1 MRNTLQYILKRLLY
15 MIPMLLVITF
25 LIYLGLYLTPGDAV
39 SYMFSPDQL
48 ANLDPARLAEL
59 RALYGLDDPFI
70 VQYFKWLGQILQ
82 GNFGYS
88 ITNGQPIA
96 DQLKQM
102 FPATLELSLAA
113 LIISS
118 VLGSVLGIL
127 SALKKGSIGDN
138 VLTVAGMIGVSIPQ
152 FFFGMICILF
162 FAINLGVLPIGGRTA
177 PGIVTFAGRLKY
189 LILPASV
196 LGISLTAGVMRY
208 ARSSML
214 DTMNKDYIKT
224 ARAKGLPEWRVNLI
238 HGFRV
243 ALTPVV
249 VLIGFRLPTLIGGS
263 VVIETIFQWPGIGN
277 AFKNAVTGQNYPM
290 VMTIALFSVLAVLI
304 ASFLVDIFTAILD
317 PRVKLD

>member
-1 MRNTLQYILKRLLY
+1 MRNTLQYILKKLLAL
-15 MIPMLLVITF
+15 IPMLLIITF
-25 LIYLGLYLTPGDAV
+25 LIYLGLELTPGDAI
-39 SYMFSPDQL
+39 SYMIPADQL
-48 ANLDPARLAEL
+48 ANVDPAKMEAL
-59 RALYGLDDPFI
+59 RELYGLNDPFI
-70 VQYFKWLGQILQ
+70 LRYLKWLGQLLT

-88 ITNGQPIA
+88 TTSGVPIKTILL
-96 DQLKQM
+96 QL

-113 LIISS
+113 LFISS
-118 VLGSVLGIL
+118 LLGSFLGIV

-138 VLTVAGMIGVSIPQ
+138 VLSVAGMVGVSIPQ
-152 FFFGMICILF
+152 FFFGMICILL
-162 FAINLGVLPIGGRTA
+162 FALNLGWLPIGGRMM
-177 PGIVTFAGRLKY
+177 PGETGLLNHLKY

-208 ARSSML
+208 SRSSML

-224 ARAKGLPEWRVNLI
+224 ARAKGLPEWRVNLV

-277 AFKNAVTGQNYPM
+277 AFKTAVTGQNYPL
-290 VMTIALFSVLAVLI
+290 VMMIALFSVLAVLV
-304 ASFLVDIFTAILD
+304 ASFLVDILTAILD
-317 PRVKLD
+317 PRVKLE

>member
-1 MRNTLQYILKRLLY
+1 MRNTLQYVLKKLLL
-15 MIPMLLVITF
+15 MIPMVLVITF
-25 LIYLGLYLTPGDAV
+25 LIYWGLDLTPGDPI

-48 ANLDPARLAEL
+48 ANIDPQKLAEM
-59 RALYGLDDPFI
+59 RELYGLNDPFFLR
-70 VQYFKWLGQILQ
+70 YLKWLWQLLQ

-88 ITNGQPIA
+88 ITNGVAIKDLLA
-96 DQLKQM
+96 QL

-113 LIISS
+113 LFISTI
-118 VLGSVLGIL
+118 LGSVLGIL
-127 SALKKGSIGDN
+127 SALKKGSLGDN
-138 VLTVAGMIGVSIPQ
+138 LLTVAGMIGVSIPQ
-152 FFFGMICILF
+152 FFFGMVCIVV
-162 FAINLGVLPIGGRTA
+162 FALNLGWLPIGGRTA
-177 PGIVTFAGRLKY
+177 PGMTGAFAHLKF

-224 ARAKGLPEWRVNLI
+224 ARAKGLPEWRVNLV

-243 ALTPVV
+243 SLTPVV

-277 AFKNAVTGQNYPM
+277 ASKTAVTGQNYPL
-290 VMTIALFSVLAVLI
+290 VMMIALFSVLAVLM
-304 ASFLVDIFTAILD
+304 ASFLVDILTAILD
-317 PRVKLD
+317 PRVKLE

>member
-1 MRNTLQYILKRLLY
+1 MKNTTQYIIKRLLM
-15 MIPMLLVITF
+15 MIPMVLVITF
-25 LIYLGLYLTPGDAV
+25 LIYGGLALCPGDPI
-39 SYMFSPDQL
+39 SYMFPPDQL
-48 ANLDPARLAEL
+48 ANIDPAKLAAMKE
-59 RALYGLDDPFI
+59 LYGLNDPFLLR
-70 VQYFKWLGQILQ
+70 YFKWLWQLLQ

-88 ITNGQPIA
+88 ITNGVPIK
-96 DQLKQM
+96 DLLVQL

-113 LIISS
+113 LAISS

-152 FFFGMICILF
+152 FFFGMLCILI
-162 FAINLGVLPIGGRTA
+162 FALNLGVLPIGGRTA
-177 PGIVTFAGRLKY
+177 PDAVGLWGHLKF

-224 ARAKGLPEWRVNLI
+224 ARAKGLPEWRVNLV

-263 VVIETIFQWPGIGN
+263 VIIETIFQWPGIGN
-277 AFKNAVTGQNYPM
+277 AFKTAVTGLNYPM
-290 VMTIALFSVLAVLI
+290 VMMIALFSVLAVLF
-304 ASFLVDIFTAILD
+304 ASFLVDILTAILD
-317 PRVKLD
+317 PRIKLE